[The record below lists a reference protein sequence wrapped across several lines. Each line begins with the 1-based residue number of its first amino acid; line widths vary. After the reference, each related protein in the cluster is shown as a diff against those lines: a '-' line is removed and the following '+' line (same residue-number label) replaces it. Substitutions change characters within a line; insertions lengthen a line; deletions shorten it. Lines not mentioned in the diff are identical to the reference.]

1 MAIWNFNV
9 THQDQTTTTG
19 SKNITPPGN
28 GQSANIT
35 NVPCLCGHN
44 HTLVGAQANGQMSGS
59 GIGSVAPPNDPGATH
74 GGLKDDPV
82 PSWDGG
88 PASPEG
94 DVDED
99 EAGDEDDEK
108 DDQDDEYEETPS
120 A

>member
-9 THQDQTTTTG
+9 THQDQTQTTG
-19 SKNITPPGN
+19 SKDVNPPGN
-28 GQSANIT
+28 GQSVNIP

-44 HTLVGAQANGQMSGS
+44 HTLVGSQANGRMSGA
-59 GIGSVAPPNDPGATH
+59 GIGSVAPPNDPHSMPGI
-74 GGLKDDPV
+74 KDDGV

-88 PASPEG
+88 PVSPDP

-99 EAGDEDDEK
+99 EAGDEEDD
-108 DDQDDEYEETPS
+108 DDDDETPS